1 MITIVRARLSWEL
14 CHFPYGTMCPLS
26 HTNRPPL
33 LFVFELRGTPTA
45 FRENFE
51 EVSSA
56 QGACWNWPHLWDCI
70 VADSC
75 TPRWRFSACHEK
87 EGGRTSLLARSKQ
100 NKIPGDPLTLNSWWK
115 TGKEIKLQARRLTA
129 INLPTLCPCKKKK
142 KNDKMWGTQ
151 KWAALYESI
160 LIFNKTIYTF
170 LLELQVACRL
180 PRACAIELTSVGNVL
195 TAYITSSLEGL
206 LTRTVFQQ
214 WPDRE

>member
-1 MITIVRARLSWEL
+1 MIIIVRARVSWEL
-14 CHFPYGTMCPLS
+14 WHFPYGTMCPLS

-56 QGACWNWPHLWDCI
+56 QGACWNWPHLSDCI
-70 VADSC
+70 VGDSC

-100 NKIPGDPLTLNSWWK
+100 NKIPDDPLTLNSWWK

-142 KNDKMWGTQ
+142 KKTTKCEELRNEQHFTRAYWFSIKPFTHFCLSY
-151 KWAALYESI
+151 KWHAAFPEPVPL
-160 LIFNKTIYTF
+160 N
-170 LLELQVACRL
+170 
-180 PRACAIELTSVGNVL
+180 
-195 TAYITSSLEGL
+195 
-206 LTRTVFQQ
+206 
-214 WPDRE
+214 